1 MQQHVSHK
9 HGKRHKKT
17 GGRKGN
23 QAVPDSSSGFLGGF
37 TARCSLFFCGG
48 RFFDSACFFTTPD
61 FLGMVF
67 LAAVFF
73 FAGDVFFPPW
83 TLFFYLF
90 AINYPDQG
98 FKPIKGAIRL
108 RL

>member
-1 MQQHVSHK
+1 MQQHVIQT
-9 HGKRHKKT
+9 RQTPQKT

-37 TARCSLFFCGG
+37 TARCNLFFVGAVFLTVPVFYNAG
-48 RFFDSACFFTTPD
+48 FFED
-61 FLGMVF
+61 GF